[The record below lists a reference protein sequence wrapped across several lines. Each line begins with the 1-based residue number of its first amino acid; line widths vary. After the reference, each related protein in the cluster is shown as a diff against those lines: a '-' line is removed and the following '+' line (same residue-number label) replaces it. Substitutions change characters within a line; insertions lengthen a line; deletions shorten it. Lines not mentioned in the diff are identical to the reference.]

1 MDYGVK
7 YKNIFLKNS
16 EMKGGEIKLKC
27 PENKNILC
35 DKNTDN
41 FGLCVS
47 NKDKCNDNNYSDEDV
62 ELEIIS
68 YEDDS
73 NSSEYKEEIEKY
85 KEEYNFGKTKG
96 YIDDNLK
103 HSCYNQ
109 TTNYSY
115 INKIKKD
122 ENIVKNNFSIITLNV
137 MGIYRSNFNVL
148 KLMELRVNIL
158 KKYILKNKPD
168 IMCFQEMSTFF
179 FRLLYDKEIKKIYP
193 YYSEKKF
200 TDIILANRNKDIE
213 TFTISKYKPNKVIMQ
228 SLQGNLG
235 YTNSLQILEFEN
247 LIVFNIYLQ
256 AGSKASPGQKYKWK
270 NYSRCRKQQLKFIRE
285 QIKNYKDIPIIL
297 LGDFNFD
304 LNDIDEWPEKKDLD
318 KIELYDSWIEC
329 NKNKDIKEGLTE
341 NTEIN
346 HMRYN
351 SKFEKKLFRYDAI
364 LYKNL
369 KSIKSKVI
377 CNIPEKLDE
386 NFNVRYKEYNKIY
399 ENVILPKD
407 KLSDKRIIKT
417 IENDENIYD
426 LFISDHFG
434 VESTF
439 SF

>member
-1 MDYGVK
+1 
-7 YKNIFLKNS
+7 
-16 EMKGGEIKLKC
+16 
-27 PENKNILC
+27 
-35 DKNTDN
+35 
-41 FGLCVS
+41 
-47 NKDKCNDNNYSDEDV
+47 
-62 ELEIIS
+62 
-68 YEDDS
+68 
-73 NSSEYKEEIEKY
+73 
-85 KEEYNFGKTKG
+85 
-96 YIDDNLK
+96 
-103 HSCYNQ
+103 
-109 TTNYSY
+109 
-115 INKIKKD
+115 
-122 ENIVKNNFSIITLNV
+122 
-137 MGIYRSNFNVL
+137 
-148 KLMELRVNIL
+148 
-158 KKYILKNKPD
+158 
-168 IMCFQEMSTFF
+168 
-179 FRLLYDKEIKKIYP
+179 
-193 YYSEKKF
+193 
-200 TDIILANRNKDIE
+200 
-213 TFTISKYKPNKVIMQ
+213 MQ

-235 YTNSLQILEFEN
+235 YTNSLQILEFKN

-285 QIKNYKDIPIIL
+285 QIINYKDIPIIL

-304 LNDIDEWPEKKDLD
+304 LNDLDEWPEKKDLD

-329 NKNKDIKEGLTE
+329 NKNKDMKEGLTE

-386 NFNVRYKEYNKIY
+386 KFNVKYKEYNKIY

-417 IENDENIYD
+417 IENNENIYD